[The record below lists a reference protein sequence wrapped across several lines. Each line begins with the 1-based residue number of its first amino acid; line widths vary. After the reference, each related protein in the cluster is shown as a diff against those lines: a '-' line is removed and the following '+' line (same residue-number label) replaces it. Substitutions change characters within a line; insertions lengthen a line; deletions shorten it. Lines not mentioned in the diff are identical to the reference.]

1 MQKVCKLFSKFPKS
15 LFRERCVDAW
25 ANGVFRSL
33 HTFAHSSTQFL
44 HTLGCPSEACRLLAD
59 RRCPR
64 SLTKFSFAYGH
75 NEVSLWTGHN
85 LPRKRGTFVRLL
97 WPSPTFPRTMFSLRQ
112 ACLYRDVDGWGK
124 EAPQGS
130 GIAILATIVGRLEA
144 RPLSCPVLG
153 KDVGT
158 TSVGSARGCGGVS
171 NVVERHPLRL
181 CGIGKNAYFRYCQE
195 IDGGIGCAA
204 GPERWECR
212 SVRVARTE
220 GKPSKFALAEKPN
233 AISIALLGC

>member
-1 MQKVCKLFSKFPKS
+1 MCTLFDTIPP
-15 LFRERCVDAW
+15 
-25 ANGVFRSL
+25 
-33 HTFAHSSTQFL
+33 HSWMPL
-44 HTLGCPSEACRLLAD
+44 RGACRLLAD

-75 NEVSLWTGHN
+75 NEVSLWTGHS
-85 LPRKRGTFVRLL
+85 LPRKRGISVRLL
-97 WPSPTFPRTMFSLRQ
+97 WPNPTFPRTMFSLRQ

-171 NVVERHPLRL
+171 NAAERHPLNGATCRL
-181 CGIGKNAYFRYCQE
+181 KSRRLQM
-195 IDGGIGCAA
+195 
-204 GPERWECR
+204 RW
-212 SVRVARTE
+212 
-220 GKPSKFALAEKPN
+220 L
-233 AISIALLGC
+233 